1 MSILWRCAVVSL
13 VVALIAP
20 AFTIELAGGFEH
32 WWDRLL
38 IPFRGPDYAWFW
50 LQNVAAMFAAVLAAS
65 GLSAAWVFRARTA
78 SGGGP

>member
-20 AFTIELAGGFEH
+20 AFTIEVKEGFEH

-38 IPFRGPDYAWFW
+38 IPFRGPNYAWFW
-50 LQNVAAMFAAVLAAS
+50 FQNFAAMFVTVLVTS
-65 GLSAAWVFRARTA
+65 GLSAVWVFHGRTA
-78 SGGGP
+78 WGASR